1 MCVHVVEMNSARSR
15 SASRERS
22 RSSKKDVLQLKNVA
36 RSALRNR
43 VFSGQRA
50 SHRFRPDSSEIAF
63 DLLKLH
69 SLATDHAVHLPS
81 DRLKWQ
87 LLKRIVNELDD
98 LVCVHGF
105 QMNSARSRSH
115 SRERSRSSEKVIL
128 QLTPV
133 AKSALRNRK
142 VPRPCSSE
150 RSRPDSSEIE
160 FDLLK
165 LHSLVTDHAVDLP
178 CDKLNWQ
185 LLKRIVNELDE
196 LVGAA

>member
-1 MCVHVVEMNSARSR
+1 MHFQ
-15 SASRERS
+15 
-22 RSSKKDVLQLKNVA
+22 K
-36 RSALRNR
+36 
-43 VFSGQRA
+43 
-50 SHRFRPDSSEIAF
+50 IAPCC
-63 DLLKLH
+63 LLLIF
-69 SLATDHAVHLPS
+69 LDHTL
-81 DRLKWQ
+81 
-87 LLKRIVNELDD
+87 
-98 LVCVHGF
+98 
-105 QMNSARSRSH
+105 
-115 SRERSRSSEKVIL
+115 EKVIL

-133 AKSALRNRK
+133 AKSANRNRE

-178 CDKLNWQ
+178 CDRLNWQ